1 MVSLEGYSRA
11 KEILLGKF
19 GESTKI
25 TAAPFNV
32 LPHCLLFNILGTMN
46 KLKEITGYVSLTFDN
61 FPGIRADLVR

>member
-32 LPHCLLFNILGTMN
+32 LPALPVIQYPWHNEQAKRNNRLY
-46 KLKEITGYVSLTFDN
+46 KFDL
-61 FPGIRADLVR
+61 R